1 MVAYEESQQRQM
13 EESER
18 LKAEGS
24 KIKSIYIRFER
35 EEVVGLRK
43 GRRKLDAPQIS
54 RSWDN
59 EMNIQV
65 VLLTMIIRYDKKE
78 N

>member
-18 LKAEGS
+18 LKAEGR